1 MQASD
6 FSFKSRDACPACG
19 SSEWTTLY
27 KCPFNKPPLSNF
39 LADYYR
45 RPIELDGEYRVEQC
59 RKCGTLFQGE
69 VGNDKL
75 LATLYGSWIKSG
87 RPEQD
92 SAHCYD
98 VTNPRR
104 SRDGHEIM
112 AAAAHLGLP
121 LDQLITL
128 DFGMGWASWARIS
141 AALGCQSYGHDL
153 SEERRTHAE
162 RHGVRTDIDGRH
174 YHFINT
180 EQVME
185 HVSDPWTVVAQLA
198 GKLRSG
204 GILKISVPSNRG
216 AAGTLERLKRG
227 QPTVTH
233 GEIMPI
239 LPLEHVT
246 CFTPAGLE
254 RLGRRFGLHPV
265 CPAYRHRYAF
275 LTKRGALDF
284 RDPKRVAKELI
295 RPWYQFH
302 NSRNLYVWLR
312 KD

>member
-1 MQASD
+1 M
-6 FSFKSRDACPACG
+6 
-19 SSEWTTLY
+19 
-27 KCPFNKPPLSNF
+27 SNF
-39 LADYYR
+39 LTGYYR
-45 RPIELDGEYRVEQC
+45 MPIELDGEYRVERCGDC
-59 RKCGTLFQGE
+59 RTMFQGE
-69 VGNDKL
+69 VGDNDL
-75 LATLYGSWIKSG
+75 LGALYGTWIKSN

-92 SAHCYD
+92 PAYCYD
-98 VTNPRR
+98 VANPRR

-121 LDQLITL
+121 LDQLVTL

-141 AALGCQSYGHDL
+141 AALGCQAYGHDL
-153 SEERRTHAE
+153 SEERRAHAE
-162 RHGVRTDIDGRH
+162 RHGVRTDVDGRQ

-185 HVSDPWTVVAQLA
+185 HVSDPGAVVAQLA
-198 GKLRSG
+198 GMLRPG

-216 AAGTLERLKRG
+216 AAATLERLKWG

-246 CFTPAGLE
+246 CFTAAGLE
-254 RLGRRFGLHPV
+254 QLGQRFGLRPV
-265 CPAYRHRYAF
+265 RPAYRHRYAF
-275 LTKRGALDF
+275 LAERGTLDF
-284 RDPKRVAKELI
+284 RDLRRMAKELI

-302 NSRNLYVWLR
+302 NPRNLYVWLR
-312 KD
+312 KA